1 MVLAGKVNEGI
12 SELLSAKWADYNTQL
27 YHQMFLKHKQLDLR
41 VTEDRLLVSSYPLV
55 VQAFNVVLTL

>member
-41 VTEDRLLVSSYPLV
+41 VTEDRLWSRLIHWLCKHS
-55 VQAFNVVLTL
+55 T